1 MGGSFK
7 KGQNKEKDNYEITL
21 NDFKQLYLVLN
32 FYYLEV
38 SLPTDP
44 KILFR
49 FTSAK
54 VIALE
59 CVGVCCLKKWGKY
72 IINV

>member
-7 KGQNKEKDNYEITL
+7 KGQNKEKYNYGITL
-21 NDFKQLYLVLN
+21 NDFKQLYLVLSGFQKKN
-32 FYYLEV
+32 LIAIR
-38 SLPTDP
+38 P

-54 VIALE
+54 VIAQE
-59 CVGVCCLKKWGKY
+59 CVGLCYLESEVN
-72 IINV
+72 INM

>member
-32 FYYLEV
+32 FFYLEV

-44 KILFR
+44 EILFR
-49 FTSAK
+49 FTSAE

-59 CVGVCCLKKWGKY
+59 CVSVCYLESEVN
-72 IINV
+72 IL

>member
-32 FYYLEV
+32 FFYLEV

-44 KILFR
+44 QILFR
-49 FTSAK
+49 FTSAE

-59 CVGVCCLKKWGKY
+59 CVGVCCLESEVN
-72 IINV
+72 IL

>member
-32 FYYLEV
+32 FFYLEV

-44 KILFR
+44 KKFLFR
-49 FTSAK
+49 FTSAE
-54 VIALE
+54 VIAQE
-59 CVGVCCLKKWGKY
+59 CVSVCYLESEVN
-72 IINV
+72 IL

>member
-32 FYYLEV
+32 FFYLEV

-49 FTSAK
+49 FTSAE
-54 VIALE
+54 VIAQE
-59 CVGVCCLKKWGKY
+59 CVNVCCLESEVN
-72 IINV
+72 II

>member
-32 FYYLEV
+32 FFYLEV

-44 KILFR
+44 QILFR
-49 FTSAK
+49 FTSAE
-54 VIALE
+54 VIAQE
-59 CVGVCCLKKWGKY
+59 CVSVCYLESEVN
-72 IINV
+72 IL